1 MPTPRLILVFSANPL
16 EAEAEIDGDAVVV
29 LVGDG
34 VDTVREDPGE
44 TEELAV
50 LEETPEF
57 EEVLVDDAELEEVM
71 TIDAAE
77 ANAARSELCHHTGTP
92 SPRIVYG
99 PVPIVVVLRLPRKK
113 ELLINVGVIYFNDKS
128 DTVDSHI

>member
-1 MPTPRLILVFSANPL
+1 LALSANPL

-34 VDTVREDPGE
+34 VDAVREDPGE

-50 LEETPEF
+50 VEETPKLE
-57 EEVLVDDAELEEVM
+57 EEVLVDDAEFEEVM
-71 TIDAAE
+71 TIDAGE

-99 PVPIVVVLRLPRKK
+99 PVPIEVVLMLPGR
-113 ELLINVGVIYFNDKS
+113 
-128 DTVDSHI
+128 